1 MPRIKGTPNRITIE
15 LREKIQAILES
26 EFENIEQRLN
36 ELNTKD
42 RLEITLRL
50 MKFAIPQ
57 LKEVQL
63 IETPEPIREI
73 KVNIIKP
80 NE

>member
-1 MPRIKGTPNRITIE
+1 MPRIAGTPNRITIE
-15 LREKIQAILES
+15 LREKIQAILEN
-26 EFENIEQRLN
+26 EFENIEERLN

-63 IETPEPIREI
+63 IEQPEPIREI
-73 KVNIIKP
+73 NVNIINP

>member
-36 ELNTKD
+36 ELSTKD

>member
-26 EFENIEQRLN
+26 EFENIEHRLN

-73 KVNIIKP
+73 TVNIVKGDD
-80 NE
+80 